1 MASRSNCLDAFRSTA
16 VQASLA
22 NEVLFFVA
30 LLGIFIALFILRRKS
45 VPGTQL
51 LGAPLIICLSFFLL

>member
-1 MASRSNCLDAFRSTA
+1 MASRFNCLNAFRSPT
-16 VQASLA
+16 VQASFA

-45 VPGTQL
+45 IPGTQL
-51 LGAPLIICLSFFLL
+51 LGAPLIICLAFFLL